1 MVNFV
6 IYILIIK
13 ILYMPCEETAEPWLM
28 LQIKRNTKCVNTR
41 DLQLC
46 LEKANLFV
54 YVCQST
60 LYITITCV
68 FTNAQKTKLK
78 PLNFSLNTDTASH
91 NVFSKIKV
99 FKNFQLGST
108 EYKLSNILVPYLITI
123 TIFVIFQPIAL
134 APLFNMFSI
143 KIVGSLELFH

>member
-13 ILYMPCEETAEPWLM
+13 ILYMPCEETAEPWFM
-28 LQIKRNTKCVNTR
+28 LPIKRTESVSTPKIYSFAQRRQASSCMYAKV
-41 DLQLC
+41 LC
-46 LEKANLFV
+46 
-54 YVCQST
+54 
-60 LYITITCV
+60 ITITCV

-78 PLNFSLNTDTASH
+78 PLNFSLNIDTASH

-123 TIFVIFQPIAL
+123 NHLCDFSAHCTGTTIQHV
-134 APLFNMFSI
+134 
-143 KIVGSLELFH
+143 FH